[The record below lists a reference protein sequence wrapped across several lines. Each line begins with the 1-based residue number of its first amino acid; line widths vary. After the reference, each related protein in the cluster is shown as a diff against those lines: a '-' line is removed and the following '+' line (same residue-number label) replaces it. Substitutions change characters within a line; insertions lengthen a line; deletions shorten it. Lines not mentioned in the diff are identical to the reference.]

1 MTGSGPPPNPHTPH
15 TPPSPDTPSS
25 PDTPTSPQTPSAWD
39 TPYAPYTLPTPPMPS
54 APGTPDTPSAAGI
67 PAPDPRPD
75 QPDPRPDQ
83 QPGPRPNPRPNPRP
97 DPQPDPP
104 DPRPIPLDRLRLPS
118 DPSALYQELRAAHG
132 PVAPVLLDGDI
143 PAWLVLGY
151 RELHQVTADPVL
163 FSRDAELWNQW
174 PRVPVD
180 WPLLPVVGRARPPAP
195 HPAGEARVR
204 RAAMIADALTAVD
217 PARLQGYAERFAD
230 ALVDGFCARG
240 TADVIGEYATLLP
253 VRVLAAVFGF
263 PLEEGPG
270 LAAAVDGDG
279 GTDGGQGL
287 ARAVARLLERGRRT
301 PGQDI
306 VSRLLASHKGLPD
319 EEIARDLTS
328 MLTAGHQPTADWI
341 GNSLRLML
349 TEDRFAVS
357 LFGGRRSVVEA
368 MNEVLWED
376 TPTQNVV
383 GRWASRD
390 TLLGERRIRAGDLLV
405 LSLAAANSDP
415 GIRADRTAP
424 TGGNAAFFSFGHG
437 AHRCPFPAREI
448 AEVIARTAI
457 EVILDRLPDLDLAV
471 PPRALTRRPSPWLR
485 GLSALP
491 VRFTP
496 TTVVGPEY

>member
-15 TPPSPDTPSS
+15 PPPSPDTPSS
-25 PDTPTSPQTPSAWD
+25 PDTPIPPNNPPPPYAPTSPRTPSAWD
-39 TPYAPYTLPTPPMPS
+39 APYTQPNPHTAHTPHTPPVPS
-54 APGTPDTPSAAGI
+54 APGSE
-67 PAPDPRPD
+67 APDPRPV
-75 QPDPRPDQ
+75 
-83 QPGPRPNPRPNPRP
+83 
-97 DPQPDPP
+97 
-104 DPRPIPLDRLRLPS
+104 PLDRLRLPS

-151 RELHQVTADPVL
+151 RELHQVTADPAL

-174 PRVPVD
+174 PRIPDD
-180 WPLLPVVGRARPPAP
+180 WPLLPVMGRARPPVP
-195 HPAGEARVR
+195 HPAGEGRAR

-217 PARLQGYAERFAD
+217 PVRLQGYAERFAD

-240 TADVIGEYATLLP
+240 AADVIREYATLLP

-263 PLEEGPG
+263 PPEEGPG
-270 LAAAVDGDG
+270 LAAAVNGDG

-287 ARAVARLLERGRRT
+287 ARAVARLLERRRRT

-306 VSRLLASHKGLPD
+306 ASRLLASPEGLPD
-319 EEIARDLTS
+319 DEIARDLTS
-328 MLTAGHQPTADWI
+328 LLTAGHQPTADWI

-349 TEDRFAVS
+349 TEDRFAAS

-390 TLLGERRIRAGDLLV
+390 TLLGGRRVRAGDLLV

-415 GIRADRTAP
+415 GIRADRTVP

-471 PPRALTRRPSPWLR
+471 PPQSLTRRPSPWLR